1 MIKINNKQQLILL
14 LLFSVLLIT
23 GCEVE
28 DEVEED
34 IIIGNW
40 ATSSFEKYE
49 NLDCTGE
56 LESTNMGFGYT
67 ETYTFTEDSS
77 FTWTGGS
84 ITEVGSYAIDDSVY
98 TLSGFGPVHGNRV
111 GKLTSETSMNIILQ
125 WNEEEDPF
133 DLLDTC
139 YKLTFD
145 KID

>member
-28 DEVEED
+28 NEVEED

-40 ATSSFEKYE
+40 ATSSFEKYT

-67 ETYTFTEDSS
+67 ETYTFTQDSL
-77 FTWTGGS
+77 FTWTGN
-84 ITEVGSYAIDDSVY
+84 IIEVGSYAIDDSVY

-111 GKLTSETSMNIILQ
+111 GKLTSETSMTIPIQ
-125 WNEEEDPF
+125 WNEEADAF

-145 KID
+145 KTTD